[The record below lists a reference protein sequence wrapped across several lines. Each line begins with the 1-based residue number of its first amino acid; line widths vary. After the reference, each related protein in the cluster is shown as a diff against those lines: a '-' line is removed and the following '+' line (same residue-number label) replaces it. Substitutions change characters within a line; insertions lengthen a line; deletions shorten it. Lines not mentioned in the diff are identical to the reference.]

1 MRLAFDLETNGLLD
15 TVTTVHCMAVVNI
28 DTGQELF
35 FLRDAYR
42 VQGLKVDGGLL
53 EGINYLRQAT
63 TLVAHNL
70 LGFDLPVLQK
80 LYGFQINAELIDTFV
95 MAPLVYPDIRDEDFK
110 RTNFPMKLI
119 GKHSLES
126 WGFRLSMR
134 KGDYGKERTD
144 WSTFDLDMV
153 NYCLQDARICAALYK
168 HCLVKAPCEAA
179 VKLEHDFAA
188 TIRKMERTG
197 VAFDSAKAHDL
208 IKVLRDEQN
217 SISAELQT
225 VFPPK
230 EVEYETPVRKEK
242 RYRTVEF
249 NPNSR
254 QQIANNLKDRYGWK
268 PTKLTDTGLAVVDE
282 EVLDS
287 LEYPEAKLLARHM
300 MLAKRI
306 GQLADGDNGLLKLV
320 REGRIHGRVATLG
333 TVTGRC
339 SHHSPNLAQVPS
351 VEVEFGKDFR
361 ALFTAG
367 EGKVL
372 VGCDAK
378 GIQLRCL
385 AHYLA
390 PYDDGEYARLVVEG
404 DPHERNRVAA
414 GLNTR
419 AEAKRFIYAF
429 LFGAG
434 NNKLGAILNCS
445 SAEAANVR
453 KRFLENIPAFGLLTS
468 KIENALANRKYLKGI
483 DGRFYHIRSAHAA
496 LNVLLQGAEAVLMKK
511 ATVLLDCALR
521 ENTKHSETKIVLH
534 VHDEIQVETLDQT
547 AAEVGDLF
555 RTSLRA
561 AGDFYKFRCP
571 LDTDA
576 KVGANWAETH

>member
-1 MRLAFDLETNGLLD
+1 MRLAYDLETNGLLD
-15 TVTTVHCMAVVNI
+15 TVSMVHCMAVVNI
-28 DTGQELF
+28 DTGEEKF

-42 VQGLKVDGGLL
+42 IQGLKIDGGML
-53 EGINYLRQAT
+53 EGLNYLKSAT
-63 TLVAHNL
+63 TLIAHNHI
-70 LGFDLPVLQK
+70 GYDLPVLQK
-80 LYGFQINAELIDTFV
+80 LYGFQPKAEMIDTFIL
-95 MAPLVYPDIRDEDFK
+95 APLVYPDIRDEDFK
-110 RTNFPMKLI
+110 RSGFPMKLI

-126 WGFRLSMR
+126 WGFRLNLR

-153 NYCLQDARICAALYK
+153 NYNLQDARICAALYK

-179 VKLEHDFAA
+179 IKLEHEFAGV
-188 TIRKMERTG
+188 IRKMERTG
-197 VAFDSAKAHDL
+197 VSFDSAKAHEL
-208 IKVLRDEQN
+208 IGKLRDEQAK
-217 SISAELQT
+217 ISDDLQT

-230 EVEYETPVRKEK
+230 QVEYETPVRKEK
-242 RYRTVEF
+242 RYRTEHF

-254 QQIANNLKDRYGWK
+254 QQIANGLKERYGWS

-282 EVLDS
+282 EVLEKLD
-287 LEYPEAKLLARHM
+287 YPEAKLLARHM
-300 MLAKRI
+300 MLTKRI

-320 REGRIHGRVATLG
+320 KEGRIHGRVATLG

-351 VEVEFGKDFR
+351 VEVEYGKDFR
-361 ALFTAG
+361 SLFTAG
-367 EGKVL
+367 DNRVL

-385 AHYLA
+385 GHYLA

-414 GLNTR
+414 GLATR

-445 SAEAANVR
+445 PAEAANVR
-453 KRFLENIPAFGLLTS
+453 KRFLENLPAFGLLTS
-468 KIENALANRKYLKGI
+468 NIEDAVTRRKYLKGI
-483 DGRFYHIRSAHAA
+483 DGRFYHIRSAHSA
-496 LNVLLQGAEAVLMKK
+496 LNVLLQGAEAILMKK
-511 ATVLLDCALR
+511 ATVLLEAGLR
-521 ENTKHSETKIVLH
+521 AKPEHADTKIVLH
-534 VHDEIQVETLDQT
+534 IHDELQVETTDQLASDVAT
-547 AAEVGDLF
+547 MF
-555 RTSLRA
+555 RESLRA
-561 AGDFYKFRCP
+561 AGNFYNFRCP

>member
-1 MRLAFDLETNGLLD
+1 MRLAYDLETNGLLD
-15 TVTTVHCMAVVNI
+15 TVSTVHCMAVVNI
-28 DTGQELF
+28 DTGAEHF
-35 FLRDAYR
+35 FLRSAYR
-42 VQGLKVDGGLL
+42 VQGLKVDGDIL
-53 EGINYLRQAT
+53 EGINYLKKAT
-63 TLVAHNL
+63 TLVAHNH
-70 LGFDLPVLQK
+70 LGYDYPVLQK
-80 LYGFQINAELIDTFV
+80 LYGFLTNAELIDTFV
-95 MAPLVYPDIRDEDFK
+95 LAPLVYPDVRDDDFK

-119 GKHSLES
+119 GKHSLEA
-126 WGFRLSMR
+126 WGFRLNMR

-153 NYCLQDARICAALYK
+153 NYNLQDARICAALYK
-168 HCLVKAPCEAA
+168 ECLKKSPCEAA
-179 VKLEHDFAA
+179 VKLEHDFANV
-188 TIRKMERTG
+188 IRKMERTG

-208 IKVLRDEQN
+208 IAKLRAEQD
-217 SISAELQT
+217 SIAKELQQA
-225 VFPPK
+225 FPPQQ
-230 EVEYETPVRKEK
+230 VEYETPVRKEK
-242 RYRTVEF
+242 RNKTVVF

-254 QQIANNLKDRYGWK
+254 QQIANNLRDRYGWQ
-268 PTKLTDTGLAVVDE
+268 PSKLTDTGLAVVDE
-282 EVLDS
+282 EVLEN
-287 LEYPEAKLLARHM
+287 LEYPEAKLLGRHM

-320 REGRIHGRVATLG
+320 KEGRIHGRVATLG

-351 VEVEFGKDFR
+351 VEVEYGKDFR
-361 ALFTAG
+361 SLFTAG
-367 EGKVL
+367 DGRVL

-414 GLNTR
+414 GLSTR

-434 NNKLGAILNCS
+434 NNKLGSILNCS
-445 SAEAANVR
+445 PAEAGNVR
-453 KRFLENIPAFGLLTS
+453 KRFLENLPAFGLLTS
-468 KIENALANRKYLKGI
+468 NIENTLSVRKYLKGI

-511 ATVLLDCALR
+511 ATVLLACALQ
-521 ENTKHSETKIVLH
+521 ENTKYTDTKIVLH
-534 VHDEIQVETLDQT
+534 VHDELQVETSDQT
-547 AAEVGDLF
+547 AADVGALF
-555 RTSLRA
+555 REALKA
-561 AGDFYKFRCP
+561 AGVFYKFRCA